1 MAGSLLIIFIFHFLS
16 PWASRIAGLASFWL
30 LQRDTLQ
37 VPKAR
42 HSIYRVLWKIQ
53 ALPMFGSY
61 DFVTGI
67 NP

>member
-1 MAGSLLIIFIFHFLS
+1 LFFLLFVAMGI
-16 PWASRIAGLASFWL
+16 PDARIAGLASFWV

-37 VPKAR
+37 VPQAR
-42 HSIYRVLWKIQ
+42 HPIYRVLWKIQ